1 MGKSAISSFARH
13 PLPITHHP
21 LRRAVFLDRDGVI
34 NRCEVRNGKPYA
46 PRRFEDFRLLP
57 GVRNAVRALKR
68 AKFLII
74 VVTNQPDIGNGLIS
88 SITVEAMHKWLK
100 RHLRLDDIKLCPHR
114 QDENCGCRKPKPG
127 MFLEAARQWN
137 LYLGKSYMVGDRC
150 TDIIAGKSAGCYTI
164 FINRGYR
171 EGKCPKPDRMI
182 NSLPAAVRLILTRS

>member
-1 MGKSAISSFARH
+1 MGKSAISSFAHH
-13 PLPITHHP
+13 PLPITPYP

-46 PRRFEDFRLLP
+46 PRRLEDFRLLP
-57 GVRNAVRALKR
+57 GVKNAVRALKR
-68 AKFLII
+68 AKFLVI

-88 SITVEAMHKWLK
+88 KITVEAMHQWLE
-100 RHLRLDDIKLCPHR
+100 RHLHVNDIKFCPHR

-127 MFLEAARQWN
+127 MLLEAAKQWN
-137 LYLGKSYMVGDRC
+137 IDLGNSYMVGDRC
-150 TDIIAGKSAGCYTI
+150 SDVIAGQSAGCYTI

-182 NSLPAAVRLILTRS
+182 NSLPAAVRLILTRR